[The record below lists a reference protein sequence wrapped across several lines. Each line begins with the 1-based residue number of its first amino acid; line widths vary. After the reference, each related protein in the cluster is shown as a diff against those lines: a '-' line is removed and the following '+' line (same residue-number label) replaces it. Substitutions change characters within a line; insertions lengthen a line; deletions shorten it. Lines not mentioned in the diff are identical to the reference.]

1 MKYLSRILL
10 LTVVLLI
17 VWVNKEQ
24 MNKKQIIEKLKNDED
39 YYGEFGNKYLSNSHV
54 GKLLKDP
61 LRAFEPS
68 KPSPAFLVGGY
79 FHTCIL
85 EPDKLDKYRV
95 VKSTTRNTK
104 EYKDVSGGE
113 LCLLQHEVDAIELM
127 REKVMANNICKDL
140 ITLGNVEYEVPGVT
154 ELFGNMWKGKAD
166 IVNHDEKLVID
177 LKTTNDIDKFKWS
190 ASKFNYDSQAYIY
203 SKLFGYEF
211 LFIVIDKNTHQIG
224 MFDCSP
230 EFYERGEDKVRRAS
244 EAYDLFYKTKDFD
257 PKQYFISKTL

>member
-1 MKYLSRILL
+1 M
-10 LTVVLLI
+10 
-17 VWVNKEQ
+17 NKEKILQ
-24 MNKKQIIEKLKNDED
+24 KLHNDED
-39 YYGEFGNKYLSNSHV
+39 YYGDFGNQFLSNSHI

-68 KPSPAFLVGGY
+68 KPSPAFLIGGY

-85 EPDKLDKYRV
+85 EPDKLDKYKV

-104 EYKDVSGGE
+104 AYKDVAGGE
-113 LCLLQHEVDAIELM
+113 LCLLQKEVDEIELM
-127 REKVMANNICKDL
+127 REKLMSNDICKDL
-140 ITLGNVEYEVPGVT
+140 IQGSTLFNAPVDYEVPMIT
-154 ELFGNMWKGKAD
+154 ELFGNKWKGKAD
-166 IVNHDEKLVID
+166 IVNHEEKLIID
-177 LKTTNDIDKFKWS
+177 LKTTADIEKFKWS

-203 SKLFGYEF
+203 SKLFGYEM
-211 LFIVIDKNTHQIG
+211 LFIVIDKTTQQLG
-224 MFDCSP
+224 VFDCSP

>member
-1 MKYLSRILL
+1 M
-10 LTVVLLI
+10 
-17 VWVNKEQ
+17 NKEKILQ
-24 MNKKQIIEKLKNDED
+24 RLCNDED
-39 YYGEFGNKYLSNSHV
+39 YYGEFGNQFLSNSHV

-61 LRAFEPS
+61 LNAFQPS

-85 EPDKLDKYRV
+85 EPNKLDKYKV

-104 EYKDVSGGE
+104 AYKDVAGGE
-113 LCLLQHEVDAIELM
+113 LCLLQHEVDTIELM
-127 REKVMANNICKDL
+127 KDKVMANDICKDL
-140 ITLGNVEYEVPGVT
+140 IVNSQTEYEKPGII
-154 ELFGNMWKGKAD
+154 NMFNNNWKGKAD
-166 IVNHDEKLVID
+166 IVNHEEKLVID
-177 LKTTNDIDKFKWS
+177 LKTTGDIDKFQWS